1 MTFFFRKSNVTETIS
16 GSQHVE
22 RLDAIGY
29 LILNN
34 NGLLMKILLV
44 YPRYPDT
51 FWSFR
56 HALKFISKKAA
67 FPPLGLLTVGAMVPE
82 EWEKK
87 LVDLNVR
94 ALSDEEI
101 EWADYIFIS
110 AMSVQRDSTKSVIR
124 RCKDLGKKIVAGG
137 PLFTAYPDEFDEVDH
152 LVLNEAELTLTP
164 FLEDLARGTPKHI
177 YSTSSWA
184 DITATPVPNWDL
196 INLRNYASM
205 NLQYSRGCPYDCEF
219 CDITVLYG
227 RVPRTKTAKQVI
239 AELDSLRDQGW
250 KGSVFFVDDNF
261 IGNRNKLKK
270 EVLPAIIDWME
281 LKRHPFYFNTEVSLN
296 SADDED
302 LMTMMVRAGFN
313 AVFVGIESPNEESL
327 QECRKIPNRS
337 RDLAASVKKIQK
349 FGMQVQGGFIVG
361 FDVDPASIF
370 DRLTSF
376 IQETGIVTAMVGLLN
391 APRGTKLYKRLME
404 EGRILHVFSGS
415 NTDLSMNFIP
425 KMNREALIN
434 GYKSIVGRIYSPKEY
449 YARVKNFMRD
459 FKPPQAKVFR
469 INFADVKALLK
480 STLLLG
486 VIAKERIYYW
496 RLFFWSLFT
505 RPKLFPLA
513 ITFAIYGFH
522 FRKIFEEQ
530 IVKLG

>member
-1 MTFFFRKSNVTETIS
+1 
-16 GSQHVE
+16 
-22 RLDAIGY
+22 
-29 LILNN
+29 
-34 NGLLMKILLV
+34 MKILFV

-67 FPPLGLLTVGAMVPE
+67 FPPLGLLTVASMVPD

-87 LVDLNVR
+87 LVDLNVDS
-94 ALSDEEI
+94 LSDEEI
-101 EWADYIFIS
+101 EWADYVFIS
-110 AMSVQRDSTKSVIR
+110 AMTVQRESAKAVIT
-124 RCKDLGKKIVAGG
+124 RCRKLGRKTVAGG
-137 PLFTAYPDEFDEVDH
+137 PLFTSYYDEFDEVDH
-152 LVLNEAELTLTP
+152 LVLNEAEITLKP
-164 FLEDLARGTPKHI
+164 FLDDLALGTPKHF
-177 YSTSSWA
+177 YSSSDFA
-184 DITATPVPNWDL
+184 DVSSTPVPKWDL
-196 INLRNYASM
+196 IKLKNYASM

-227 RVPRTKTAKQVI
+227 RVPRTKTNQQVI
-239 AELDSLRDQGW
+239 AELDSLRNQGW

-270 EVLPAIIDWME
+270 EILPSVIQWMDRN
-281 LKRHPFYFNTEVSLN
+281 RHPFYFNTEVSLN
-296 SADDED
+296 SADDEE
-302 LMTMMVRAGFN
+302 LMTLMVRAGFN

-327 QECRKIPNRS
+327 QECKKIPNKS
-337 RDLAASVKKIQK
+337 RDLAESVRKIQR

-361 FDVDPASIF
+361 FDVDPVQIF
-370 DRLTSF
+370 DRLTEF
-376 IQETGIVTAMVGLLN
+376 IQDTGIVTAMVGLLN
-391 APRGTKLYKRLME
+391 APKGTKLYKRLMS
-404 EGRILHVFSGS
+404 EGRLLHVFSGN

-425 KMNREALIN
+425 KMNREILID

-449 YARVKNFMRD
+449 YHRVKNFMRD

-469 INFADVKALLK
+469 VSAADIKAFLK

-486 VIAKERIYYW
+486 VIAKERVYYW

-530 IVKLG
+530 VMTIR

>member
-1 MTFFFRKSNVTETIS
+1 
-16 GSQHVE
+16 
-22 RLDAIGY
+22 
-29 LILNN
+29 
-34 NGLLMKILLV
+34 MKILFI

-67 FPPLGLLTVGAMVPE
+67 FPPLGLITVAAMVPE

-94 ALSDEEI
+94 SLTDEDI
-101 EWADYIFIS
+101 LWADYVFIS
-110 AMSVQRDSTKSVIR
+110 AMSVQRESAKAVIE
-124 RCKDLGKKIVAGG
+124 RCRKLGRKTVAGG
-137 PLFTAYPDEFDEVDH
+137 PLFTAYYDEFENVDH
-152 LVLNEAELTLTP
+152 LVLNEAEITLKP
-164 FLEDLARGTPKHI
+164 FLDDLANGSAKHM
-177 YSTSSWA
+177 YTSSEWA
-184 DITATPVPNWDL
+184 DISETPVPKWDL
-196 INLRNYASM
+196 IEFKYYASM

-227 RVPRTKTAKQVI
+227 RVPRTKTKEQVI
-239 AELDSLRDQGW
+239 SELDSLREHGW

-261 IGNRNKLKK
+261 IGNKNKLKK
-270 EVLPAIIDWME
+270 EILPSIIDWM
-281 LKRHPFYFNTEVSLN
+281 KDHRHPFYFNTEVSLN

-302 LMTMMVRAGFN
+302 LMSQMVQAGFN

-327 QECRKIPNRS
+327 QECKKIPNKR
-337 RDLAASVKKIQK
+337 RDLAESVKKIQR

-361 FDVDPASIF
+361 FDVDPVSIF
-370 DRLTSF
+370 DKLTSF

-391 APRGTKLYKRLME
+391 APRGTKLYKRLMS
-404 EGRILHVFSGS
+404 EGRLLHVFSGN
-415 NTDLSMNFIP
+415 NTDLSINFAP
-425 KMNREALIN
+425 KMNRETLIN
-434 GYKSIVGRIYSPKEY
+434 GYKSVVGRIYSPKEY

-469 INFADVKALLK
+469 VNFDDIKALVKA
-480 STLLLG
+480 TVLLG
-486 VIAKERIYYW
+486 VIAKERVYYW

-505 RPKLFPLA
+505 RPKLFPMA

-522 FRKIFEEQ
+522 FRKVFEEQ
-530 IVKLG
+530 VLTLR

>member
-1 MTFFFRKSNVTETIS
+1 
-16 GSQHVE
+16 
-22 RLDAIGY
+22 
-29 LILNN
+29 
-34 NGLLMKILLV
+34 MKILLV

-67 FPPLGLLTVGAMVPE
+67 FPPLGLLTVAAMVPE

-94 ALSDEEI
+94 AITDEEI
-101 EWADYIFIS
+101 LWADYVFIS
-110 AMSVQRDSTKSVIR
+110 AMSVQRESAKAVIS
-124 RCKDLGKKIVAGG
+124 RCKELGRKTVAGG
-137 PLFTAYPDEFDEVDH
+137 PLFTSYYDEFDEVDH
-152 LVLNEAELTLTP
+152 LVLNEAEITLNP
-164 FLEDLARGTPKHI
+164 FLADLAAGTARHM
-177 YSTSSWA
+177 YSSSDWA
-184 DITATPVPNWDL
+184 DISQTPAPKWEL
-196 INLRNYASM
+196 IDFKYYASM

-227 RVPRTKTAKQVI
+227 RVPRTKTKEQVI
-239 AELDSLRDQGW
+239 AELESLREHGW

-261 IGNRNKLKK
+261 IGNRNKLKR
-270 EVLPAIIDWME
+270 EILPAIINWMNE
-281 LKRHPFYFNTEVSLN
+281 RRHPFYFNTEVSLN
-296 SADDED
+296 SADDEE
-302 LMTMMVRAGFN
+302 LMTMMVQAGFN

-337 RDLAASVKKIQK
+337 RDLAESVRKIQK

-361 FDVDPASIF
+361 FDVDPLSIF
-370 DRLTSF
+370 DRLTTF
-376 IQETGIVTAMVGLLN
+376 IQDTGIVTAMVGLLN
-391 APRGTKLYKRLME
+391 APRGTKLYKRLMN
-404 EGRILHVFSGS
+404 EGRILHVFSGN

-425 KMNREALIN
+425 RMNRETLID

-449 YARVKNFMRD
+449 YARVKNFMRT
-459 FKPPQAKVFR
+459 FKPQQAKVFR
-469 INFADVKALLK
+469 VNFDDIKALLK

-486 VIAKERIYYW
+486 VLAKERVYYW

-522 FRKIFEEQ
+522 FRKVFEEQ
-530 IVKLG
+530 VVTIN

>member
-1 MTFFFRKSNVTETIS
+1 
-16 GSQHVE
+16 
-22 RLDAIGY
+22 
-29 LILNN
+29 
-34 NGLLMKILLV
+34 MKILLV

-67 FPPLGLLTVGAMVPE
+67 FPPLGLLTVAGMLPE
-82 EWEKK
+82 RWDKK

-101 EWADYIFIS
+101 EWADYVFIS
-110 AMSVQRDSTKSVIR
+110 AMSVQRESAKAVIA
-124 RCKDLGKKIVAGG
+124 RCKELGRKTVAGG
-137 PLFTAYPDEFDEVDH
+137 PLFTSYHEEFDEVDH
-152 LVLNEAELTLTP
+152 LVLNEAEITLRP
-164 FLEDLARGTPKHI
+164 FLEDLANNSAKHV
-177 YSTSSWA
+177 YSSSDWA
-184 DITATPVPNWDL
+184 DVSTTPAPQWDL
-196 INLRNYASM
+196 INFKNYASM

-227 RVPRTKTAKQVI
+227 RVPRTKTSEQVI
-239 AELDSLRDQGW
+239 AELESLRGHGW

-270 EVLPAIIDWME
+270 EILPSIIRWME
-281 LKRHPFYFNTEVSLN
+281 ERRHPFYFNTEVSLN
-296 SADDED
+296 SADDEE
-302 LMTMMVRAGFN
+302 LMTLMVQAGFN

-327 QECRKIPNRS
+327 QECKKIPNRS
-337 RDLAASVKKIQK
+337 RDLAESVRKIQR

-361 FDVDPASIF
+361 FDVDPLSIF
-370 DRLTSF
+370 DRLTAF

-391 APRGTKLYKRLME
+391 APRGTKLYKRLMD
-404 EGRILHVFSGS
+404 EGRILNVFSGD
-415 NTDLSMNFIP
+415 NTDLSINFIP
-425 KMNREALIN
+425 KMNRETLIN
-434 GYKSIVGRIYSPKEY
+434 GYKNIVGKIYSPKEY
-449 YARVKNFMRD
+449 YRRVKNFMRD

-469 INFADVKALLK
+469 VNMADIKALLK

-486 VIAKERIYYW
+486 VIAKERVYYW

-530 IVKLG
+530 IMTIK